1 MPNNNVKNKTA
12 KIVVP
17 IQSFELLPTKN
28 LTELI
33 IPYCTSTEG
42 QKVNQKYLKR
52 PFFFPITIQ
61 EVLELSND
69 GDFNN
74 DRLFYG
80 IVDLNYFMVWLTHER
95 EIEAHPV
102 KHP

>member
-42 QKVNQKYLKR
+42 QKVN
-52 PFFFPITIQ
+52 
-61 EVLELSND
+61 
-69 GDFNN
+69 
-74 DRLFYG
+74 
-80 IVDLNYFMVWLTHER
+80 
-95 EIEAHPV
+95 
-102 KHP
+102 